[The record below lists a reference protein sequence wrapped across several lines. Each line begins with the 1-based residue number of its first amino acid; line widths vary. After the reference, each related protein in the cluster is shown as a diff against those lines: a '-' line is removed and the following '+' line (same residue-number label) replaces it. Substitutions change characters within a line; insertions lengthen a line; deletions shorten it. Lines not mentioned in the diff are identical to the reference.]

1 MIYFAFT
8 TLATVGFGDY
18 NPKADEERLFVVI
31 IFLSGVSI
39 FSYLMGIFIEIL
51 KKFQQLYVDLDDGDR
66 LSLFF
71 SLLRKMNGDKDID
84 SKLRKKIEIH
94 FDNKWKTDRN

>member
-1 MIYFAFT
+1 MIYFTFT

-51 KKFQQLYVDLDDGDR
+51 RKFQQLYVDLDDGDR

>member
-1 MIYFAFT
+1 MVYFTFT

-18 NPKADEERLFVVI
+18 RPWADEERLFLVI

-51 KKFQQLYVDLDDGDR
+51 KKFQQLYVDLDDGDN

-71 SLLRKMNGDKDID
+71 SLLRKMNGDRDID
-84 SKLRKKIEIH
+84 PKLRKKIEIH

>member
-1 MIYFAFT
+1 MIYFTFT

-51 KKFQQLYVDLDDGDR
+51 KKF
-66 LSLFF
+66 
-71 SLLRKMNGDKDID
+71 
-84 SKLRKKIEIH
+84 
-94 FDNKWKTDRN
+94 FDTWRVLGK